1 MPMTPGFEPADSEY
15 SHGRGLM
22 PPANLA
28 DPSGAETL
36 RAYYQL
42 DSVDPETE
50 LFKPKTGKYN
60 PLTGEG
66 RHDDK
71 HITNPY
77 RENGKPTA

>member
-1 MPMTPGFEPADSEY
+1 MATRNPGTEPHDSEY

-50 LFKPKTGKYN
+50 LFKPKTGKDRMD
-60 PLTGEG
+60 G
-66 RHDDK
+66 K

-77 RENGKPTA
+77 RENGRPSA